1 MVFFCLCFLFCFGFP
16 LPWFIYLCD
25 CLGFF
30 FLLCLLSIFTCR
42 LLWASFWFLAMG
54 LLIVA
59 FVFVLAFWGRFVF
72 RISSVWSR

>member
-1 MVFFCLCFLFCFGFP
+1 MCVIA
-16 LPWFIYLCD
+16 WV
-25 CLGFF
+25 F